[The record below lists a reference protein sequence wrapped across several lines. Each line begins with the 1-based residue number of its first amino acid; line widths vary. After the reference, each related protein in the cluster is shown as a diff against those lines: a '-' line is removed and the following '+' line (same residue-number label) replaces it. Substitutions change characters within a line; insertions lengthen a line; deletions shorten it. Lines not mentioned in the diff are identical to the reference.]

1 MYVVDEPRRRGF
13 AYGTLAG
20 HPERGE
26 ELFLVERLPDDSV
39 CGTVTAFSRPAAW
52 WARAAALPAR
62 TAQAAIVDR
71 YLRALRDVSER

>member
-1 MYVVDEPRRRGF
+1 M
-13 AYGTLAG
+13 
-20 HPERGE
+20 
-26 ELFLVERLPDDSV
+26 ERLPDDSV